1 MKNEDRDIYLE
12 LVGSEEDLRDARRL
26 NRFYDKMRKSIT
38 NWAAKQG
45 GQRGQ
50 RVAEVIL
57 LAPDFFILLTRLMQ
71 DSRVPLRSRASIIG
85 SLAYFLL
92 PLDFI
97 PELILGPLGYSDDL
111 VLAVIII
118 NNLLKAEPEVV
129 LSHWSGNEHLL
140 VKIQKVTGYTEQ
152 YLNKGVYTKL
162 KSLFGRFK

>member
-1 MKNEDRDIYLE
+1 MKNEDRDVDLE
-12 LVGSEEDLRDARRL
+12 MVGSEEDLRDARRL

-45 GQRGQ
+45 GKRGQ
-50 RVAEVIL
+50 NVVEIVL
-57 LAPDFFILLTRLMQ
+57 LAPDFFILLSRLLQ
-71 DSRVPLRSRASIIG
+71 DSRVPLKSRASIIG
-85 SLAYFLL
+85 GLVYYLL

-111 VLAVIII
+111 VLAVLII

-162 KSLFGRFK
+162 KNLFGRFK